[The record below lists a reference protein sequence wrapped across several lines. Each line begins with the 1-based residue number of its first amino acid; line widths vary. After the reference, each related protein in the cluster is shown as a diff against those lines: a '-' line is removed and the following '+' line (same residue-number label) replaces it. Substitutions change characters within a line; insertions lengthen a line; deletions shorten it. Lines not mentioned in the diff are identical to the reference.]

1 MAATTLTQASQ
12 DEIVSI
18 FKAISNKVQGS
29 VEGLVKTTQPKLNK
43 LVAETID
50 SFRDNPR
57 QVNKQMNTLAD
68 RMKELGMSVDDL
80 TAGIDKADLTAD
92 MKSLQDAMRTR
103 EVKIIEAEKQV
114 ESLRKQGVAARVKI
128 DEDGARAMVMSTKEL
143 KIEQDK
149 ILEKEKAL
157 IKEQNSILKDTKET
171 TKLAAGPVR
180 EAQEKNI
187 AERSAN
193 LEKEREIL
201 EQQRVALTGQGSD
214 QIAGGGGGGD
224 LIDPRGMFAGIS
236 DTFMGIKDSITGP
249 FVELGEM
256 AMRMGKS
263 FGNLFKALKTP
274 IKSLKL
280 FGASLMISIVP
291 MLLWAAGI
299 LALIAII
306 AVAIFKFKDIKQAI
320 IDAYNYLGEVFTK
333 FGEYLKEKWDALV
346 NYFSEM
352 KQGLIDK
359 WENFKQG
366 ISDMVDYV
374 KSLGGR
380 IWDSIKEAFGSI
392 GDYIS
397 DIFKRIYNGF
407 VDKFGKY
414 IGMEKVA
421 LSTDAPGA
429 VKEVEETDE
438 VKKAEIET
446 NAKME
451 KVAANNK
458 ENAQELKEA
467 GAGDSKSGNNVGVS
481 QDNRQIV
488 TTNNQESIF
497 AGSGNRNPDPS
508 SKWER
513 LTALT

>member
-1 MAATTLTQASQ
+1 MAATTLTEASQ

-57 QVNKQMNTLAD
+57 QVNKQMNLLAD
-68 RMKELGMSVDDL
+68 RMKELGFSVDDL
-80 TAGIDKADLTAD
+80 TAGIDEKDLTAD

-103 EVKIIEAEKQV
+103 EVKIVEAEKQV
-114 ESLRKQGVAARVKI
+114 ESLRKQGIAAMVEQT
-128 DEDGARAMVMSTKEL
+128 EDGARAMVMSTKEL

-149 ILEKEKAL
+149 ILEKEKEL
-157 IKEQNSILKDTKET
+157 VKTQLELTKDTKDVV
-171 TKLAAGPVR
+171 KMQAGPAR
-180 EAQEKNI
+180 EAAEKAI

-193 LEKEREIL
+193 LEEEKQLL
-201 EQQRVALTGQGSD
+201 EQKRIAVTGQGSD
-214 QIAGGGGGGD
+214 EIAGGGGGD
-224 LIDPRGMFAGIS
+224 FIDPRGMFAGIS

-256 AMRMGKS
+256 AARMGKS
-263 FGNLFKALKTP
+263 FMNFGKAMKTP

-280 FGASLMISIVP
+280 FGASLMLSLVP
-291 MLLWAAGI
+291 VLLWAAAI
-299 LALIAII
+299 LALVALI
-306 AVAIFKFKDIKQAI
+306 AVIMFKFKDIKQAV

-333 FGEYLKEKWDALV
+333 FGEYLKEKWDNLV

-359 WENFKQG
+359 WDAFKEG
-366 ISDMVDYV
+366 ISNMVDYV
-374 KSLGGR
+374 KGLGGR

-392 GDYIS
+392 GDYIA

-421 LSTDAPGA
+421 LSTDKKGAP
-429 VKEVEETDE
+429 KEVEETDE
-438 VKKAEIET
+438 VKKAEIESNST
-446 NAKME
+446 MQ

-458 ENAQELKEA
+458 ENAQTLKEE
-467 GAGDSKSGNNVGVS
+467 GATQSGKGNNVGVS

-508 SKWER
+508 SKWEK

>member
-1 MAATTLTQASQ
+1 MAATTLTEASQ

-57 QVNKQMNTLAD
+57 QVNKQMNLLAD
-68 RMKELGMSVDDL
+68 RMKELGFSVDDL
-80 TAGIDKADLTAD
+80 TAGIDEKDLTAD

-103 EVKIIEAEKQV
+103 EVKIVEAEKQV
-114 ESLRKQGVAARVKI
+114 ESLRKQGIAAMVEQT
-128 DEDGARAMVMSTKEL
+128 EDGARAMVMSTKEL
-143 KIEQDK
+143 KIQQDK
-149 ILEKEKAL
+149 ILEKEKEL
-157 IKEQNSILKDTKET
+157 VKTQLELTKDTKDVV
-171 TKLAAGPVR
+171 KMQAGPAR
-180 EAQEKNI
+180 EAAEKAI

-193 LEKEREIL
+193 LEKEKEIL
-201 EQQRVALTGQGSD
+201 EQKRIQVTGQGSD
-214 QIAGGGGGGD
+214 EIAGGGGGD

-256 AMRMGKS
+256 AARMGKS
-263 FGNLFKALKTP
+263 FMNFGKAMKTP

-280 FGASLMISIVP
+280 FGASLLLSLVP
-291 MLLWAAGI
+291 VLLWAAAI
-299 LALIAII
+299 LAIVAII
-306 AVAIFKFKDIKQAI
+306 AVIMFKFKDIKQAV

-333 FGEYLKEKWDALV
+333 FGEYLKEKWDNLV

-359 WENFKQG
+359 WDAFKEG
-366 ISDMVDYV
+366 ISNMVDYV
-374 KSLGGR
+374 KGLGGR

-421 LSTDAPGA
+421 LSTDKKGAP
-429 VKEVEETDE
+429 KEVEETDE
-438 VKKAEIET
+438 VKKAEIESNST
-446 NAKME
+446 MQ

-458 ENAQELKEA
+458 ENAQTLKEE
-467 GAGDSKSGNNVGVS
+467 GATQSGKGNNVGVS

-508 SKWER
+508 SKWEK

>member
-1 MAATTLTQASQ
+1 MAATTLTEASQ

-57 QVNKQMNTLAD
+57 QVNKQMNLLAD
-68 RMKELGMSVDDL
+68 RMKELGFSVDDL
-80 TAGIDKADLTAD
+80 TAGIDEKDLTAD

-103 EVKIIEAEKQV
+103 EVKIVEAEKQV
-114 ESLRKQGVAARVKI
+114 ESLRKQGIAAMVEQT
-128 DEDGARAMVMSTKEL
+128 EDGARAMVMSTKEL

-149 ILEKEKAL
+149 ILEKEKEL
-157 IKEQNSILKDTKET
+157 VKSQLEITKDTKDVV
-171 TKLAAGPVR
+171 KMQAGPAR
-180 EAQEKNI
+180 EAEEKAI

-193 LEKEREIL
+193 LEKEKEIL
-201 EQQRVALTGQGSD
+201 EQKRIQVTGQGSD
-214 QIAGGGGGGD
+214 EIAGGGGGD

-256 AMRMGKS
+256 AARMGKS
-263 FGNLFKALKTP
+263 FMNFGKAMKTP

-280 FGASLMISIVP
+280 FGASLMLSLVP
-291 MLLWAAGI
+291 VLLWAAAI
-299 LALIAII
+299 LALVALI
-306 AVAIFKFKDIKQAI
+306 AVIMFKFKDIKQAV

-333 FGEYLKEKWDALV
+333 FGEYLKEKWDNLV

-359 WENFKQG
+359 WDAFKEG
-366 ISDMVDYV
+366 ISNMVDYV
-374 KSLGGR
+374 KGLGGR

-421 LSTDAPGA
+421 LSTDKKGAP
-429 VKEVEETDE
+429 KEVEETDE
-438 VKKAEIET
+438 VKKAEIES
-446 NAKME
+446 NATMQ

-458 ENAQELKEA
+458 ENAKTLSEEGATQA
-467 GAGDSKSGNNVGVS
+467 GKGNNVGVS

-508 SKWER
+508 SKWEK

>member
-1 MAATTLTQASQ
+1 MAATTLTEASQ

-57 QVNKQMNTLAD
+57 QVNKQMNLLAD
-68 RMKELGMSVDDL
+68 RMKELGFSVDDL
-80 TAGIDKADLTAD
+80 TAGIDEKDLTAD

-103 EVKIIEAEKQV
+103 EVKIVEAEKQV
-114 ESLRKQGVAARVKI
+114 ESLRKQGIAAMVEQT
-128 DEDGARAMVMSTKEL
+128 EDGARAMVMSTKEL

-149 ILEKEKAL
+149 ILEKEKEL
-157 IKEQNSILKDTKET
+157 VKSQLEITKDTKDVV
-171 TKLAAGPVR
+171 KMQAGPAR
-180 EAQEKNI
+180 EAEEKAI

-193 LEKEREIL
+193 LEEEKQLL
-201 EQQRVALTGQGSD
+201 EQKRIAVTGQGSD
-214 QIAGGGGGGD
+214 EIAGGGGGD
-224 LIDPRGMFAGIS
+224 FIDPRGMFAGIS

-256 AMRMGKS
+256 AARMGKS
-263 FGNLFKALKTP
+263 FMNFGKAMKTP

-280 FGASLMISIVP
+280 FGASLMLSLVP
-291 MLLWAAGI
+291 VLLWAAAI
-299 LALIAII
+299 LAIVAII
-306 AVAIFKFKDIKQAI
+306 AVIMFKFKDIKQAV

-333 FGEYLKEKWDALV
+333 FGEYLKEKWDNLV

-359 WENFKQG
+359 WDAFKEG
-366 ISDMVDYV
+366 ISNMVDYV
-374 KSLGGR
+374 KGLGGR

-421 LSTDAPGA
+421 LSTDKKGAP
-429 VKEVEETDE
+429 KEVEETDE
-438 VKKAEIET
+438 VKKAEIESNST
-446 NAKME
+446 MQ

-458 ENAQELKEA
+458 ENAQTLKEE
-467 GAGDSKSGNNVGVS
+467 GATQSGKGNNVGVS

-508 SKWER
+508 SKWEK

>member
-1 MAATTLTQASQ
+1 MPATTLTEASQ

-57 QVNKQMNTLAD
+57 QVNKQMNLLAD
-68 RMKELGMSVDDL
+68 RMKELGFSVDDL
-80 TAGIDKADLTAD
+80 TAGIDEKDLTAD

-103 EVKIIEAEKQV
+103 EVKIVEAEKQV
-114 ESLRKQGVAARVKI
+114 ESLRKQGIAAMVEQT
-128 DEDGARAMVMSTKEL
+128 EDGARAMVMSTKEL

-149 ILEKEKAL
+149 ILEKEKEL
-157 IKEQNSILKDTKET
+157 VKSQLEITKDTKDVV
-171 TKLAAGPVR
+171 KMQAGPAR
-180 EAQEKNI
+180 EAAEKAI

-193 LEKEREIL
+193 LEEEKQLL
-201 EQQRVALTGQGSD
+201 EQKRIAVTGQGSD
-214 QIAGGGGGGD
+214 EIAGGGGGD
-224 LIDPRGMFAGIS
+224 FIDPRGMFAGIS

-256 AMRMGKS
+256 AARMGKS
-263 FGNLFKALKTP
+263 FMNFGKAMKTP

-280 FGASLMISIVP
+280 FGASLMLSLVP
-291 MLLWAAGI
+291 VLLWAAAI
-299 LALIAII
+299 LALVALI
-306 AVAIFKFKDIKQAI
+306 AVIMFKFKDIKQAV

-333 FGEYLKEKWDALV
+333 FGEYLKEKWDNLV

-359 WENFKQG
+359 WDAFKEG
-366 ISDMVDYV
+366 ISNMVDYV
-374 KSLGGR
+374 KGLGGR

-392 GDYIS
+392 GDYIA

-421 LSTDAPGA
+421 LSTDKKGAP
-429 VKEVEETDE
+429 KEVEETDE
-438 VKKAEIET
+438 VKKAEIESNST
-446 NAKME
+446 MQ

-458 ENAQELKEA
+458 ENAQTLKEE
-467 GAGDSKSGNNVGVS
+467 GATQSGKGNNVGVS

-508 SKWER
+508 SKWEK

>member
-1 MAATTLTQASQ
+1 MAATTLTEASQ

-57 QVNKQMNTLAD
+57 QVNKQMNLLAD
-68 RMKELGMSVDDL
+68 RMKELGFSVDDL
-80 TAGIDKADLTAD
+80 TAGIDEKDLTAD

-103 EVKIIEAEKQV
+103 EVKIVEAEKQV
-114 ESLRKQGVAARVKI
+114 ESLRKQGIAAMVEQT
-128 DEDGARAMVMSTKEL
+128 EDGARAMVMSTKEL

-149 ILEKEKAL
+149 ILEKEKEL
-157 IKEQNSILKDTKET
+157 VKSQLEITKDTKDVV
-171 TKLAAGPVR
+171 KMQAGPAR
-180 EAQEKNI
+180 EAAEKAI

-193 LEKEREIL
+193 LEEEKQLL
-201 EQQRVALTGQGSD
+201 EQKRIAVTGQGSD
-214 QIAGGGGGGD
+214 EIAGGGGGD
-224 LIDPRGMFAGIS
+224 FIDPRGMFAGIS

-256 AMRMGKS
+256 AARMGKS
-263 FGNLFKALKTP
+263 FMNFGKAMKTP

-280 FGASLMISIVP
+280 FGASLMLSLVP
-291 MLLWAAGI
+291 VLLWAAAI
-299 LALIAII
+299 LALVALI
-306 AVAIFKFKDIKQAI
+306 AVIMFKFKDIKQAV

-333 FGEYLKEKWDALV
+333 FGEYLKEKWDNLV

-359 WENFKQG
+359 WDAFKEG
-366 ISDMVDYV
+366 ISNMVDYV
-374 KSLGGR
+374 KGLGGR

-421 LSTDAPGA
+421 LSTDKKGAP
-429 VKEVEETDE
+429 KEVEETDE
-438 VKKAEIET
+438 VKKAEIESNST
-446 NAKME
+446 MQ

-458 ENAQELKEA
+458 ENAQTLKEE
-467 GAGDSKSGNNVGVS
+467 GATQSGKGNNVGVS

-508 SKWER
+508 SKWEK

>member
-1 MAATTLTQASQ
+1 MAATTLTEASQ

-57 QVNKQMNTLAD
+57 QVNKQMNLLAD
-68 RMKELGMSVDDL
+68 RMKELGFSVDDL
-80 TAGIDKADLTAD
+80 TAGIDEKDLTAD

-103 EVKIIEAEKQV
+103 EVKIVEAEKQV
-114 ESLRKQGVAARVKI
+114 ESLRKQGIAAMVEQT
-128 DEDGARAMVMSTKEL
+128 EDGARAMVMSTKEL
-143 KIEQDK
+143 KIQQDK
-149 ILEKEKAL
+149 ILEKEKEL
-157 IKEQNSILKDTKET
+157 VKTQLELTKDTKDVV
-171 TKLAAGPVR
+171 KMQAGPAR
-180 EAQEKNI
+180 EAAEKAI

-193 LEKEREIL
+193 LEEEKQLL
-201 EQQRVALTGQGSD
+201 EQKRIAVTGQGSD
-214 QIAGGGGGGD
+214 EIAGGGGGD
-224 LIDPRGMFAGIS
+224 FIDPRGMFAGIS

-256 AMRMGKS
+256 AARMGKS
-263 FGNLFKALKTP
+263 FMNFGKAMKTP

-280 FGASLMISIVP
+280 FGASLLLSLVP
-291 MLLWAAGI
+291 VLLWAAAI
-299 LALIAII
+299 LAIVAII
-306 AVAIFKFKDIKQAI
+306 AVIMFKFKDIKQAV

-333 FGEYLKEKWDALV
+333 FGEYLKEKWDNLV

-359 WENFKQG
+359 WDAFKEG
-366 ISDMVDYV
+366 ISNMVDYV
-374 KSLGGR
+374 KGLGGR

-421 LSTDAPGA
+421 LSTDKKGAP
-429 VKEVEETDE
+429 KEVEETDE
-438 VKKAEIET
+438 VKKAEIESNST
-446 NAKME
+446 MQ

-458 ENAQELKEA
+458 ENAQTLKEE
-467 GAGDSKSGNNVGVS
+467 GATQSGKGNNVGVS

-508 SKWER
+508 SKWEK

>member
-1 MAATTLTQASQ
+1 MAATTLTEASQ

-57 QVNKQMNTLAD
+57 QVNKQMNLLAD
-68 RMKELGMSVDDL
+68 RMKELGFSVDDL
-80 TAGIDKADLTAD
+80 TAGIDEKDLTAD

-103 EVKIIEAEKQV
+103 EVKIVEAEKQV
-114 ESLRKQGVAARVKI
+114 ESLRKQGIAAMVEQT
-128 DEDGARAMVMSTKEL
+128 EDGARAMVMSTKEL

-149 ILEKEKAL
+149 ILEKEKEL
-157 IKEQNSILKDTKET
+157 VKTQLELTKDTKDVV
-171 TKLAAGPVR
+171 KMQAGPAR
-180 EAQEKNI
+180 EAEEKAI

-193 LEKEREIL
+193 LEKEKEIL
-201 EQQRVALTGQGSD
+201 EQKRIQVTGQGSD
-214 QIAGGGGGGD
+214 EIAGGGGGD

-256 AMRMGKS
+256 AARMGKS
-263 FGNLFKALKTP
+263 FMNFGKAMKTP

-280 FGASLMISIVP
+280 FGASLLLSLVP
-291 MLLWAAGI
+291 VLLWAAAI
-299 LALIAII
+299 LALVALI
-306 AVAIFKFKDIKQAI
+306 AVIMFKFKDIKQAV

-333 FGEYLKEKWDALV
+333 FGEYLKEKWDNLV

-359 WENFKQG
+359 WDAFKEG
-366 ISDMVDYV
+366 ISNMVDYV
-374 KSLGGR
+374 KGLGGR

-421 LSTDAPGA
+421 LSTDKKGAP
-429 VKEVEETDE
+429 KEVEETDE
-438 VKKAEIET
+438 VKKAEIES

-458 ENAQELKEA
+458 ENAQTLKEE
-467 GAGDSKSGNNVGVS
+467 GATQSGKGNNVGVS

-508 SKWER
+508 SKWEK

>member
-1 MAATTLTQASQ
+1 MAATTLTEASQ

-57 QVNKQMNTLAD
+57 QVNKQMNLLAD
-68 RMKELGMSVDDL
+68 RMKELGFSVDDL
-80 TAGIDKADLTAD
+80 TAGIDEKDLTAD

-103 EVKIIEAEKQV
+103 EVKIVEAEKQV
-114 ESLRKQGVAARVKI
+114 ESLRKQGIAAMVEQT
-128 DEDGARAMVMSTKEL
+128 EDGARAMVMSTKEL

-149 ILEKEKAL
+149 ILEKEKEL
-157 IKEQNSILKDTKET
+157 VKTQLELTKDTKDVV
-171 TKLAAGPVR
+171 KMQAGPAR
-180 EAQEKNI
+180 EAAEKAI

-193 LEKEREIL
+193 LEKEKEIL
-201 EQQRVALTGQGSD
+201 EQKRIQVTGQGSD
-214 QIAGGGGGGD
+214 EIAGGGGGD

-256 AMRMGKS
+256 AARMGKS
-263 FGNLFKALKTP
+263 FMNFGKAMKTP

-280 FGASLMISIVP
+280 FGASLMLSLVP
-291 MLLWAAGI
+291 VLLWAAAI
-299 LALIAII
+299 LALVALI
-306 AVAIFKFKDIKQAI
+306 AVIMFKFKDIKQAV

-333 FGEYLKEKWDALV
+333 FGEYLKEKWDNLV

-359 WENFKQG
+359 WDAFKEG
-366 ISDMVDYV
+366 ISNMVDYV
-374 KSLGGR
+374 KGLGGR

-392 GDYIS
+392 GDYIA

-421 LSTDAPGA
+421 LSTDKKGAP
-429 VKEVEETDE
+429 KEVEETDE
-438 VKKAEIET
+438 VKKAEIESNST
-446 NAKME
+446 MQ

-458 ENAQELKEA
+458 ENAQTLKEE
-467 GAGDSKSGNNVGVS
+467 GATQSGKGNNVGVS

-508 SKWER
+508 SKWEK

>member
-1 MAATTLTQASQ
+1 MAATTLTEASQ

-57 QVNKQMNTLAD
+57 QVNKQMNLLAD
-68 RMKELGMSVDDL
+68 RMKELGFSVDDL
-80 TAGIDKADLTAD
+80 TAGIDEKDLTAD

-103 EVKIIEAEKQV
+103 EVKIVEAEKQV
-114 ESLRKQGVAARVKI
+114 ESLRKQGIAAMVEQT
-128 DEDGARAMVMSTKEL
+128 EDGARAMVMSTKEL

-149 ILEKEKAL
+149 ILEKEKEL
-157 IKEQNSILKDTKET
+157 VKSQLEITKDTKDVV
-171 TKLAAGPVR
+171 KMQAGPAR
-180 EAQEKNI
+180 EAAEKAI

-193 LEKEREIL
+193 LEEEKQLL
-201 EQQRVALTGQGSD
+201 EQKRIAVTGQGSD
-214 QIAGGGGGGD
+214 EIAGGGGGD
-224 LIDPRGMFAGIS
+224 FIDPRGMFAGIS

-256 AMRMGKS
+256 AARMGKS
-263 FGNLFKALKTP
+263 FMNFGKAMKTP

-280 FGASLMISIVP
+280 FGASLMVSLVP
-291 MLLWAAGI
+291 VLLWAAAI
-299 LALIAII
+299 LALVALI
-306 AVAIFKFKDIKQAI
+306 AVIMFKFKDIKQAV

-333 FGEYLKEKWDALV
+333 FGEYLKEKWDNLV

-359 WENFKQG
+359 WDAFKEG
-366 ISDMVDYV
+366 ISNMVDYV
-374 KSLGGR
+374 KGLGGR

-392 GDYIS
+392 GDYIA

-421 LSTDAPGA
+421 LSTDKKGAP
-429 VKEVEETDE
+429 KEVEETDE
-438 VKKAEIET
+438 VKKAEIESNST
-446 NAKME
+446 MQ

-458 ENAQELKEA
+458 ENAQTLKEE
-467 GAGDSKSGNNVGVS
+467 GATQSGKGNNVGVS

-508 SKWER
+508 SKWEK

>member
-1 MAATTLTQASQ
+1 MAATTLTEASQ

-57 QVNKQMNTLAD
+57 QVNKQMNLLAD
-68 RMKELGMSVDDL
+68 RMKELGFSVDDL
-80 TAGIDKADLTAD
+80 TAGIDEKDLTAD

-103 EVKIIEAEKQV
+103 EVKIVEAEKQV
-114 ESLRKQGVAARVKI
+114 ESLRKQGIAAMVEQT
-128 DEDGARAMVMSTKEL
+128 EDGARAMVMSTKEL
-143 KIEQDK
+143 KIQQDK
-149 ILEKEKAL
+149 ILEKEKEL
-157 IKEQNSILKDTKET
+157 VKSQLEITKDTKDVV
-171 TKLAAGPVR
+171 KMQAGPAR
-180 EAQEKNI
+180 EAAEKAI

-193 LEKEREIL
+193 LEEEKQLL
-201 EQQRVALTGQGSD
+201 EQKRIAVTGQGSD
-214 QIAGGGGGGD
+214 EIAGGGGGD

-256 AMRMGKS
+256 AARMGKS
-263 FGNLFKALKTP
+263 FMNFGKAMKTP

-280 FGASLMISIVP
+280 FGASLMLSLVP
-291 MLLWAAGI
+291 VLLWAAAI
-299 LALIAII
+299 LALVALI
-306 AVAIFKFKDIKQAI
+306 AVIMFKFKDIKQAV

-333 FGEYLKEKWDALV
+333 FGEYLKEKWDNLV

-359 WENFKQG
+359 WDAFKEG
-366 ISDMVDYV
+366 ISNMVDYV
-374 KSLGGR
+374 KGLGGR

-392 GDYIS
+392 GDYIA

-421 LSTDAPGA
+421 LSTDKKGAP
-429 VKEVEETDE
+429 KEVEETDE
-438 VKKAEIET
+438 VKKAEIESNST
-446 NAKME
+446 MQ

-458 ENAQELKEA
+458 ENAQTLKEE
-467 GAGDSKSGNNVGVS
+467 GATQSGKGNNVGVS

-508 SKWER
+508 SKWEK

>member
-1 MAATTLTQASQ
+1 MAATTLTEASQ

-57 QVNKQMNTLAD
+57 QVNKQMNLLAD
-68 RMKELGMSVDDL
+68 RMKELGFSVDDL
-80 TAGIDKADLTAD
+80 TAGIDEKDLTAD

-103 EVKIIEAEKQV
+103 EVKIVEAEKQV
-114 ESLRKQGVAARVKI
+114 ESLRKQGIAAMVEQT
-128 DEDGARAMVMSTKEL
+128 EDGARAMVMSTKEL

-149 ILEKEKAL
+149 ILEKEKEL
-157 IKEQNSILKDTKET
+157 VKTQLELTKDTKDVV
-171 TKLAAGPVR
+171 KMQAGPAR
-180 EAQEKNI
+180 EAEEKAI

-193 LEKEREIL
+193 LEKEKEIL
-201 EQQRVALTGQGSD
+201 EQKRIQVTGQGSD
-214 QIAGGGGGGD
+214 EIAGGGGGD

-256 AMRMGKS
+256 AARMGKS
-263 FGNLFKALKTP
+263 FMNFGKAMKTP

-280 FGASLMISIVP
+280 FGASLMLSLVP
-291 MLLWAAGI
+291 VLLWAAAI
-299 LALIAII
+299 LALVALI
-306 AVAIFKFKDIKQAI
+306 AVIMFKFKDIKQAV

-333 FGEYLKEKWDALV
+333 FGEYLKEKWDNLV

-359 WENFKQG
+359 WDAFKEG
-366 ISDMVDYV
+366 ISNMVDYV
-374 KSLGGR
+374 KGLGGR

-392 GDYIS
+392 GDYIA

-421 LSTDAPGA
+421 LSTDKKGAP
-429 VKEVEETDE
+429 KEVEETDE
-438 VKKAEIET
+438 VKKAEIES

-458 ENAQELKEA
+458 ENAQTLKEE
-467 GAGDSKSGNNVGVS
+467 GATQSGKGNNVGVS

-508 SKWER
+508 SKWEK

>member
-1 MAATTLTQASQ
+1 MAATTLTEASQ

-57 QVNKQMNTLAD
+57 QVNKQMNLLAD
-68 RMKELGMSVDDL
+68 RMKELGFSVDDL
-80 TAGIDKADLTAD
+80 TAGIDEKDLTAD

-103 EVKIIEAEKQV
+103 EVKIVEAEKQV
-114 ESLRKQGVAARVKI
+114 ESLRKQGIAAMVEQT
-128 DEDGARAMVMSTKEL
+128 EDGARAMVMSTKEL

-149 ILEKEKAL
+149 ILEKEKEL
-157 IKEQNSILKDTKET
+157 VKTQLELTKDTKDVV
-171 TKLAAGPVR
+171 KMQAGPAR
-180 EAQEKNI
+180 EAEEKAI

-193 LEKEREIL
+193 LEKEKEIL
-201 EQQRVALTGQGSD
+201 EQKRIQVTGQGSD
-214 QIAGGGGGGD
+214 EIAGGGGGD
-224 LIDPRGMFAGIS
+224 FIDPRGMFAGIS

-256 AMRMGKS
+256 AARMGKS
-263 FGNLFKALKTP
+263 FMNFGKAMKTP

-280 FGASLMISIVP
+280 FGASLMLSLVP
-291 MLLWAAGI
+291 VLLWAAAI
-299 LALIAII
+299 LALVALI
-306 AVAIFKFKDIKQAI
+306 AVIMFKFKDIKQAV

-333 FGEYLKEKWDALV
+333 FGEYLKEKWDNLV

-359 WENFKQG
+359 WDAFKEG
-366 ISDMVDYV
+366 ISNMVDYV
-374 KSLGGR
+374 KGLGGR

-392 GDYIS
+392 GDYIA

-421 LSTDAPGA
+421 LSTDKKGAP
-429 VKEVEETDE
+429 KEVEETDE
-438 VKKAEIET
+438 VKKAEIESNST
-446 NAKME
+446 MQ

-458 ENAQELKEA
+458 ENAQTLKEE
-467 GAGDSKSGNNVGVS
+467 GATQSGKGNNVGVS

-508 SKWER
+508 SKWEK

>member
-1 MAATTLTQASQ
+1 MAATTLTEASQ

-57 QVNKQMNTLAD
+57 QVNKQMNLLAD
-68 RMKELGMSVDDL
+68 RMKELGFSVDDL
-80 TAGIDKADLTAD
+80 TAGIDEKDLTAD

-103 EVKIIEAEKQV
+103 EVKIVEAEKQV
-114 ESLRKQGVAARVKI
+114 ESLRKQGIAAMVEQT
-128 DEDGARAMVMSTKEL
+128 EDGARAMVMSTKEL

-149 ILEKEKAL
+149 ILEKEKEL
-157 IKEQNSILKDTKET
+157 VKTQLELTKDTKDVV
-171 TKLAAGPVR
+171 KMQAGPAR
-180 EAQEKNI
+180 EAAEKAI

-193 LEKEREIL
+193 LEEEKQLL
-201 EQQRVALTGQGSD
+201 EQKRIAVTGQGSD
-214 QIAGGGGGGD
+214 EIAGGGGGD
-224 LIDPRGMFAGIS
+224 FIDPRGMFAGIS

-256 AMRMGKS
+256 AARMGKS
-263 FGNLFKALKTP
+263 FMNFGKAMKTP

-280 FGASLMISIVP
+280 FGASLLLSLVP
-291 MLLWAAGI
+291 VLLWAAAI
-299 LALIAII
+299 LAIVAII
-306 AVAIFKFKDIKQAI
+306 AVIMFKFKDIKQAV

-333 FGEYLKEKWDALV
+333 FGEYLKEKWDNLV

-359 WENFKQG
+359 WDAFKEG
-366 ISDMVDYV
+366 ISNMVDYV
-374 KSLGGR
+374 KGLGGR

-392 GDYIS
+392 GDYIA

-421 LSTDAPGA
+421 LSTDKKGAP
-429 VKEVEETDE
+429 KEVEETDE
-438 VKKAEIET
+438 VKKAEIESNST
-446 NAKME
+446 MQ

-458 ENAQELKEA
+458 ENAQTLKEE
-467 GAGDSKSGNNVGVS
+467 GATQSGKGNNVGVS

-508 SKWER
+508 SKWEK

>member
-1 MAATTLTQASQ
+1 MAATTLTEASQ

-57 QVNKQMNTLAD
+57 QVNKQMNLLAD
-68 RMKELGMSVDDL
+68 RMKELGFSVDDL
-80 TAGIDKADLTAD
+80 TAGIDEKDLTAD

-103 EVKIIEAEKQV
+103 EVKIVEAEKQV
-114 ESLRKQGVAARVKI
+114 ESLRKQGIAAMVEQT
-128 DEDGARAMVMSTKEL
+128 EDGARAMVMSTKEL

-149 ILEKEKAL
+149 ILEKEKEL
-157 IKEQNSILKDTKET
+157 VKSQLEITKDTKDVV
-171 TKLAAGPVR
+171 KMQAGPAR
-180 EAQEKNI
+180 EAAEKAI

-193 LEKEREIL
+193 LEKEKEIL
-201 EQQRVALTGQGSD
+201 EQKRIQVTGQGSD
-214 QIAGGGGGGD
+214 EIAGGGGGD

-256 AMRMGKS
+256 AARMGKS
-263 FGNLFKALKTP
+263 FMNFGKAMKTP

-280 FGASLMISIVP
+280 FGASLMLSLVP
-291 MLLWAAGI
+291 VLLWAAAI
-299 LALIAII
+299 LALVALI
-306 AVAIFKFKDIKQAI
+306 AVIMFKFKDIKQAV

-333 FGEYLKEKWDALV
+333 FGEYLKEKWDNLV

-359 WENFKQG
+359 WDAFKEG
-366 ISDMVDYV
+366 ISNMVDYV
-374 KSLGGR
+374 KGLGGR

-392 GDYIS
+392 GDYIA

-421 LSTDAPGA
+421 LSTDKKGAP
-429 VKEVEETDE
+429 KEVEETDE
-438 VKKAEIET
+438 VKKAEIESNST
-446 NAKME
+446 MQ

-458 ENAQELKEA
+458 ENAQTLKEE
-467 GAGDSKSGNNVGVS
+467 GATQSGKGNNVGVS

-508 SKWER
+508 SKWEK

>member
-1 MAATTLTQASQ
+1 MAATTLTEASQ

-57 QVNKQMNTLAD
+57 QVNKQMNLLAD
-68 RMKELGMSVDDL
+68 RMKELGFSVDDL
-80 TAGIDKADLTAD
+80 TAGIDEKDLTAD

-103 EVKIIEAEKQV
+103 EVKIVEAEKQV
-114 ESLRKQGVAARVKI
+114 ESLRKQGIAAMVEQT
-128 DEDGARAMVMSTKEL
+128 EDGARAMVMSTKEL

-149 ILEKEKAL
+149 ILEKEKEL
-157 IKEQNSILKDTKET
+157 VKTQLELTKDTKDVV
-171 TKLAAGPVR
+171 KMQAGPAR
-180 EAQEKNI
+180 EAAEKAI

-193 LEKEREIL
+193 LEKEKEIL
-201 EQQRVALTGQGSD
+201 EQKRIQVTGQGSD
-214 QIAGGGGGGD
+214 EIAGGGGGD
-224 LIDPRGMFAGIS
+224 FIDPRGMFAGIS

-256 AMRMGKS
+256 AARMGKS
-263 FGNLFKALKTP
+263 FMNFGKAMKTP

-280 FGASLMISIVP
+280 FGASLMVSLVP
-291 MLLWAAGI
+291 VLLWAAAI
-299 LALIAII
+299 LALVALI
-306 AVAIFKFKDIKQAI
+306 AVIMFKFKDIKQAV

-333 FGEYLKEKWDALV
+333 FGEYLKEKWNNLV

-359 WENFKQG
+359 WDAFKEG
-366 ISDMVDYV
+366 ISNMVDYV
-374 KSLGGR
+374 KGLGGR

-421 LSTDAPGA
+421 LSTDKKGAP
-429 VKEVEETDE
+429 KEVEETDE
-438 VKKAEIET
+438 VKKAEIES

-458 ENAQELKEA
+458 ENAQTLKEE
-467 GAGDSKSGNNVGVS
+467 GATQSGKGNNVGVS

-508 SKWER
+508 SKWEK

>member
-1 MAATTLTQASQ
+1 MAATTLTEASQ

-57 QVNKQMNTLAD
+57 QVNKQMNLLAD
-68 RMKELGMSVDDL
+68 RMKELGFSVDDL
-80 TAGIDKADLTAD
+80 TAGIDEKDLTAD

-103 EVKIIEAEKQV
+103 EVKIVEAEKQV
-114 ESLRKQGVAARVKI
+114 ESLRKQGIAAMVEQT
-128 DEDGARAMVMSTKEL
+128 EDGARAMVMSTKEL

-149 ILEKEKAL
+149 ILEKEKEL
-157 IKEQNSILKDTKET
+157 VKTQLELTKDTKDVV
-171 TKLAAGPVR
+171 KMQAGPAR
-180 EAQEKNI
+180 EAAEKAI

-193 LEKEREIL
+193 LEEEKQLL
-201 EQQRVALTGQGSD
+201 EQKRIAVTGQGSD
-214 QIAGGGGGGD
+214 EIAGGGGGD

-256 AMRMGKS
+256 AARMGKS
-263 FGNLFKALKTP
+263 FMNFGKAMKTP

-280 FGASLMISIVP
+280 FGASLMLSLVP
-291 MLLWAAGI
+291 VLLWAAAI
-299 LALIAII
+299 LALVALI
-306 AVAIFKFKDIKQAI
+306 AVIMFKFKDIKQAV

-333 FGEYLKEKWDALV
+333 FGEYLKEKWDNLV

-359 WENFKQG
+359 WDAFKEG
-366 ISDMVDYV
+366 ISNMVDYV
-374 KSLGGR
+374 KGLGGR

-392 GDYIS
+392 GDYIA

-421 LSTDAPGA
+421 LSTDKKGAP
-429 VKEVEETDE
+429 KEVEETDE
-438 VKKAEIET
+438 VKKAEIESNST
-446 NAKME
+446 MQ

-458 ENAQELKEA
+458 ENAQTLKEE
-467 GAGDSKSGNNVGVS
+467 GATQSGKGNNVGVS

-508 SKWER
+508 SKWEK

>member
-1 MAATTLTQASQ
+1 MAATTLTEASQ

-57 QVNKQMNTLAD
+57 QVNKQMNLLAD
-68 RMKELGMSVDDL
+68 RMKELGFSVDDL
-80 TAGIDKADLTAD
+80 TAGIDEKDLTAD

-103 EVKIIEAEKQV
+103 EVKIVEAEKQV
-114 ESLRKQGVAARVKI
+114 ESLRKQGIAAMVEQT
-128 DEDGARAMVMSTKEL
+128 EDGARAMVMSTKEL

-149 ILEKEKAL
+149 ILEKEKEL
-157 IKEQNSILKDTKET
+157 VKTQLELTKDTKDVV
-171 TKLAAGPVR
+171 KMQAGPAR
-180 EAQEKNI
+180 EAAEKAI

-193 LEKEREIL
+193 LEEEKQLL
-201 EQQRVALTGQGSD
+201 EQKRIAVTGQGSD
-214 QIAGGGGGGD
+214 EIAGGGGGD
-224 LIDPRGMFAGIS
+224 FIDPRGMFAGIS

-256 AMRMGKS
+256 AARMGKS
-263 FGNLFKALKTP
+263 FMNFGKAMKTP

-280 FGASLMISIVP
+280 FGASLLLSLVP
-291 MLLWAAGI
+291 VLLWAAAI
-299 LALIAII
+299 LAIVAII
-306 AVAIFKFKDIKQAI
+306 AVIMFKFKDIKQAV

-333 FGEYLKEKWDALV
+333 FGEYLKEKWDNLV

-359 WENFKQG
+359 WDAFKEG
-366 ISDMVDYV
+366 ISNMVDYV
-374 KSLGGR
+374 KGLGGR

-421 LSTDAPGA
+421 LSTDKKGAP
-429 VKEVEETDE
+429 KEVEETDE
-438 VKKAEIET
+438 VKKAEIESNST
-446 NAKME
+446 MQ

-458 ENAQELKEA
+458 ENAQTLKEE
-467 GAGDSKSGNNVGVS
+467 GATQSGKGNNVGVS

-508 SKWER
+508 SKWEK

>member
-1 MAATTLTQASQ
+1 MAATTLTEASQ

-57 QVNKQMNTLAD
+57 QVNKQMNLLAD
-68 RMKELGMSVDDL
+68 RMKELGFSVDDL
-80 TAGIDKADLTAD
+80 TAGIDEKDLTAD

-103 EVKIIEAEKQV
+103 EVKIVEAEKQV
-114 ESLRKQGVAARVKI
+114 ESLRKQGIAAMVEQT
-128 DEDGARAMVMSTKEL
+128 EDGARAMVMSTKEL

-149 ILEKEKAL
+149 ILEKEKEL
-157 IKEQNSILKDTKET
+157 VKTQLELTKDTKDVV
-171 TKLAAGPVR
+171 KMQAGPAR
-180 EAQEKNI
+180 EAAEKAI

-193 LEKEREIL
+193 LEKEKEIL
-201 EQQRVALTGQGSD
+201 EQKRIQVTGQGSD
-214 QIAGGGGGGD
+214 EIAGGGGGGD
-224 LIDPRGMFAGIS
+224 FIDPRGMFAGIS

-256 AMRMGKS
+256 AARMGKS
-263 FGNLFKALKTP
+263 FMNFGKAMKTP

-280 FGASLMISIVP
+280 FGASLMVSLVP
-291 MLLWAAGI
+291 VLLWAAAI
-299 LALIAII
+299 LALVALI
-306 AVAIFKFKDIKQAI
+306 AVIMFKFKDIKQAV

-333 FGEYLKEKWDALV
+333 FGEYLKEKWDNLV

-359 WENFKQG
+359 WDAFKEG
-366 ISDMVDYV
+366 ISNMVDYV
-374 KSLGGR
+374 KGLGGR

-392 GDYIS
+392 GDYIA

-421 LSTDAPGA
+421 LSTDKKGAP
-429 VKEVEETDE
+429 KEVEETDE
-438 VKKAEIET
+438 VKKAEIESNST
-446 NAKME
+446 MQ

-458 ENAQELKEA
+458 ENAKTLSEEGATQA
-467 GAGDSKSGNNVGVS
+467 GKGNNVGVS

-508 SKWER
+508 SKWEK

>member
-1 MAATTLTQASQ
+1 MAATTLTEASQ

-57 QVNKQMNTLAD
+57 QVNKQMNLLAD
-68 RMKELGMSVDDL
+68 RMKELGFSVDDL
-80 TAGIDKADLTAD
+80 TAGIDEKDLTAD

-103 EVKIIEAEKQV
+103 EVKIVEAEKQV
-114 ESLRKQGVAARVKI
+114 ESLRKQGIAAMVEQT
-128 DEDGARAMVMSTKEL
+128 EDGARAMVMSTKEL

-149 ILEKEKAL
+149 ILEKEKEL
-157 IKEQNSILKDTKET
+157 VKTQLELTKDTKNVV
-171 TKLAAGPVR
+171 KMQAGPAR
-180 EAQEKNI
+180 EAEEKAI

-193 LEKEREIL
+193 LEKEKEIL
-201 EQQRVALTGQGSD
+201 EQKRIQVTGQGSD
-214 QIAGGGGGGD
+214 EIAGGGGGD
-224 LIDPRGMFAGIS
+224 FIDPRGMFAGIS

-256 AMRMGKS
+256 AARMGKS
-263 FGNLFKALKTP
+263 FMNFGKAMKTP

-280 FGASLMISIVP
+280 FGASLLLSLVP
-291 MLLWAAGI
+291 VLLWAAAI
-299 LALIAII
+299 LALVALI
-306 AVAIFKFKDIKQAI
+306 AVIMFKFKDIKQAV

-333 FGEYLKEKWDALV
+333 FGEYLKEKWNNLV

-359 WENFKQG
+359 WDAFKEG
-366 ISDMVDYV
+366 ISNMVDYV
-374 KSLGGR
+374 KGLGGR

-421 LSTDAPGA
+421 LSTDKKGAP
-429 VKEVEETDE
+429 KEVEETDE
-438 VKKAEIET
+438 VKKAEIES
-446 NAKME
+446 NATME

-458 ENAQELKEA
+458 ENAKTLSEEGATQA
-467 GAGDSKSGNNVGVS
+467 GKGNNVGVS

-508 SKWER
+508 SKWEK

>member
-1 MAATTLTQASQ
+1 MAATTLTEASQ

-57 QVNKQMNTLAD
+57 QVNKQMNLLAD
-68 RMKELGMSVDDL
+68 RMKELGFSVDDL
-80 TAGIDKADLTAD
+80 TAGIDEKDLTAD

-103 EVKIIEAEKQV
+103 EVKIVEAEKQV
-114 ESLRKQGVAARVKI
+114 ESLRKQGIAAMVEQT
-128 DEDGARAMVMSTKEL
+128 EDGARAMVMSTKEL
-143 KIEQDK
+143 KIQQDK
-149 ILEKEKAL
+149 ILEKEKEL
-157 IKEQNSILKDTKET
+157 VKTQLELTKDTKDVV
-171 TKLAAGPVR
+171 KMQAGPAR
-180 EAQEKNI
+180 EAAEKAI

-193 LEKEREIL
+193 LEKEKEIL
-201 EQQRVALTGQGSD
+201 EQKRIQVTGQGSD
-214 QIAGGGGGGD
+214 EIAGGGGGD

-256 AMRMGKS
+256 AARMGKS
-263 FGNLFKALKTP
+263 FMNFGKAMKTP

-280 FGASLMISIVP
+280 FGASLMLSLVP
-291 MLLWAAGI
+291 VLLWAAAI
-299 LALIAII
+299 LALVALI
-306 AVAIFKFKDIKQAI
+306 AVIMFKFKDIKQAV

-333 FGEYLKEKWDALV
+333 FGEYLKEKWDNLV

-359 WENFKQG
+359 WDAFKEG
-366 ISDMVDYV
+366 ISNMVDYV
-374 KSLGGR
+374 KGLGGR

-392 GDYIS
+392 GDYIA

-421 LSTDAPGA
+421 LSTDKKGAP
-429 VKEVEETDE
+429 KEVEETDE
-438 VKKAEIET
+438 VKKAEIESNST
-446 NAKME
+446 MQ

-458 ENAQELKEA
+458 ENAQTLKEE
-467 GAGDSKSGNNVGVS
+467 GATQSGKGNNVGVS

-508 SKWER
+508 SKWEK

>member
-1 MAATTLTQASQ
+1 MAATTLTEASQ

-57 QVNKQMNTLAD
+57 QVNKQMNLLAD
-68 RMKELGMSVDDL
+68 RMKELGFSVDDL
-80 TAGIDKADLTAD
+80 TAGIDEKDLTAD

-103 EVKIIEAEKQV
+103 EVKIVEAEKQV
-114 ESLRKQGVAARVKI
+114 ESLRKQGIAAMVEQT
-128 DEDGARAMVMSTKEL
+128 EDGARAMVMSTKEL
-143 KIEQDK
+143 KIQQDK
-149 ILEKEKAL
+149 ILEKEKEL
-157 IKEQNSILKDTKET
+157 VKTQLELTKDTKDVV
-171 TKLAAGPVR
+171 KMQAGPAR
-180 EAQEKNI
+180 EAAEKAI

-193 LEKEREIL
+193 LEEEKQLL
-201 EQQRVALTGQGSD
+201 EQKRIAVTGQGSD
-214 QIAGGGGGGD
+214 EIAGGGGGD

-256 AMRMGKS
+256 AARMGKS
-263 FGNLFKALKTP
+263 FMNFGKAMKTP

-280 FGASLMISIVP
+280 FGASLMLSLVP
-291 MLLWAAGI
+291 VLLWAAAI
-299 LALIAII
+299 LALVALI
-306 AVAIFKFKDIKQAI
+306 AVIMFKFKDIKQAV

-333 FGEYLKEKWDALV
+333 FGEYLQEKWNNLV

-359 WENFKQG
+359 WDAFKEG
-366 ISDMVDYV
+366 ISNMVDYV
-374 KSLGGR
+374 KGLGGR

-421 LSTDAPGA
+421 LSTDKKGAP
-429 VKEVEETDE
+429 KEVEETDE
-438 VKKAEIET
+438 VKKAEIES

-458 ENAQELKEA
+458 ENAQTLKEE
-467 GAGDSKSGNNVGVS
+467 GATQSGKGNNVGVS

-508 SKWER
+508 SKWEK

>member
-1 MAATTLTQASQ
+1 MAATTLTEASQ

-57 QVNKQMNTLAD
+57 QVNKQMNLLAD
-68 RMKELGMSVDDL
+68 RMKELGFSVDDL
-80 TAGIDKADLTAD
+80 TAGIDEKDLTAD

-103 EVKIIEAEKQV
+103 EVKIVEAEKQV
-114 ESLRKQGVAARVKI
+114 ESLRKQGIAAMVEQT
-128 DEDGARAMVMSTKEL
+128 EDGARAMVMSTKEL

-149 ILEKEKAL
+149 ILEKEKEL
-157 IKEQNSILKDTKET
+157 VKSQLEITKDTKDVV
-171 TKLAAGPVR
+171 KMQAGPAR
-180 EAQEKNI
+180 EAAEKAI

-193 LEKEREIL
+193 LEEEKQLL
-201 EQQRVALTGQGSD
+201 EQKRIAVTGQGSD
-214 QIAGGGGGGD
+214 EIAGGGGGD
-224 LIDPRGMFAGIS
+224 FIDPRGMFAGIS

-256 AMRMGKS
+256 AARMGKS
-263 FGNLFKALKTP
+263 FMNFGKAMKTP

-280 FGASLMISIVP
+280 FGASLMLSLVP
-291 MLLWAAGI
+291 VLLWAAAI
-299 LALIAII
+299 LALVALI
-306 AVAIFKFKDIKQAI
+306 AVIMFKFKDIKQAV

-333 FGEYLKEKWDALV
+333 FGEYLKEKWDNLV

-359 WENFKQG
+359 WDAFKEG
-366 ISDMVDYV
+366 ISNMVDYV
-374 KSLGGR
+374 KGLGGR

-392 GDYIS
+392 GDYIA

-421 LSTDAPGA
+421 LSTDKKGAP
-429 VKEVEETDE
+429 KEVEETDE
-438 VKKAEIET
+438 VKKAEIESNST
-446 NAKME
+446 MQ

-458 ENAQELKEA
+458 ENAQTLKEE
-467 GAGDSKSGNNVGVS
+467 GATQSGKGNNVGVS

-508 SKWER
+508 SKWEK